1 MSAGRWSSHAAS
13 RSALGSAQGSSCP
26 GIAGATATH
35 EYTNK
40 SRPSY
45 SFEFFPPKD
54 DAGFA
59 QLFDTIGQLVS
70 SKPTYVSVTFGAG
83 GSTRTKTIDLVGRIK
98 NEIGLE
104 SMAHLTCVGSD
115 AEEIRGILETLK
127 DRGIENILALRGDP
141 PKGEDKF
148 IKHEKGFGY
157 GNELVE
163 FIKKDFD
170 FCVGVAGY
178 PEGHVECPDKT
189 EDMVN
194 LKRKVDAGADFI
206 VTQLFFDNQFF
217 FDFVERAGAMGIQVP
232 IIPGIMPILNV
243 NQIKR
248 FTKMCGATL
257 PDSLLSKLEAVQD
270 NPEEVRK
277 IGIDHATAQCENLVA
292 EGVPG
297 IHFYTLNRS
306 NATLK
311 ILENLNNPV
320 KAAKSL

>member
-1 MSAGRWSSHAAS
+1 MKIK
-13 RSALGSAQGSSCP
+13 ALL
-26 GIAGATATH
+26 
-35 EYTNK
+35 NK
-40 SRPSY
+40 NRPAF

-54 DAGFA
+54 DEGFA
-59 QLFDTIGQLVS
+59 RLFDTIEQLVP
-70 SKPTYVSVTFGAG
+70 SKPIYVSVTYGAG

-104 SMAHLTCVGSD
+104 SMAHLTCVGSE
-115 AEEIRGILETLK
+115 AEEIKGILEILR
-127 DRGIENILALRGDP
+127 DRGIENVLALRGDP
-141 PKGEDKF
+141 PKGEEKF
-148 IKHEKGFGY
+148 LKHEKGFGY

-178 PEGHVECPDKT
+178 PEGHLECPDKA
-189 EDMVN
+189 EDLLN

-206 VTQLFFDNQFF
+206 VTQLFFDNKFY
-217 FDFVERAGAMGIQVP
+217 FDFIEKARALGIRVP

-243 NQIKR
+243 KQIKR

-257 PDSLLSKLEAVQD
+257 PDALLSKLDTVQDDPEAVRR
-270 NPEEVRK
+270 V
-277 IGIDHATAQCENLVA
+277 GIDHATAQCEKLVT
-292 EGVPG
+292 EGAPG

-311 ILENLNNPV
+311 ILENLNNLV
-320 KAAKSL
+320 KTTKSL

>member
-1 MSAGRWSSHAAS
+1 MKIK
-13 RSALGSAQGSSCP
+13 ALL
-26 GIAGATATH
+26 
-35 EYTNK
+35 NK
-40 SRPSY
+40 NRPAF

-54 DAGFA
+54 DEGFA
-59 QLFDTIGQLVS
+59 RLFDTIEQLVP
-70 SKPTYVSVTFGAG
+70 SKPIYVSVTYGAG

-115 AEEIRGILETLK
+115 AEEIKGILEILR
-127 DRGIENILALRGDP
+127 DRGIENVLALRGDP
-141 PKGEDKF
+141 PKGEEKF
-148 IKHEKGFGY
+148 LKHEKGFGY

-178 PEGHVECPDKT
+178 PEGHLECPDKA
-189 EDMVN
+189 EDLLN

-206 VTQLFFDNQFF
+206 VTQLFFDNKFY
-217 FDFVERAGAMGIQVP
+217 FDFIEKARALGIQVP

-243 NQIKR
+243 KQIKR

-257 PDSLLSKLEAVQD
+257 PDALLSKLDTVQDDPEAVRR
-270 NPEEVRK
+270 V
-277 IGIDHATAQCENLVA
+277 GIDHATAQCEKLVT
-292 EGVPG
+292 EGAPG

-311 ILENLNNPV
+311 ILENLNKLV
-320 KAAKSL
+320 KTTKSL

>member
-1 MSAGRWSSHAAS
+1 MKIN
-13 RSALGSAQGSSCP
+13 ALL
-26 GIAGATATH
+26 
-35 EYTNK
+35 NK
-40 SRPSY
+40 NHPSF

-59 QLFDTIGQLVS
+59 QLFETIEQLVS
-70 SKPTYVSVTFGAG
+70 SKPTYVSVTYGAG

-98 NEIGLE
+98 SEIGLE

-115 AEEIRGILETLK
+115 AEEIKGILETLR

-141 PKGEDKF
+141 PKGQEKF
-148 IKHEKGFGY
+148 LKHEKGFGY

-178 PEGHVECPDKT
+178 PEGHIECPDKA
-189 EDMVN
+189 EDLLN
-194 LKRKVDAGADFI
+194 LKKKVDAGADFI
-206 VTQLFFDNQFF
+206 VTQLFFDNKFY
-217 FDFVERAGAMGIQVP
+217 FDFVEKACALGIQIP

-257 PDSLLSKLEAVQD
+257 PGALLSKLEAVQD
-270 NPEEVRK
+270 DPEAVRRV
-277 IGIDHATAQCENLVA
+277 GIDHAIGQCENLIT
-292 EGVPG
+292 EGATG

-311 ILENLNNPV
+311 ILENLNKLV
-320 KAAKSL
+320 KTTKSL